1 MNPKTDTSWYMP
13 AETGPQERIWMAFPP
28 SGPNTGETPEEE
40 QAARSAW
47 AAVAHAILPFQ
58 PVSMIVDPADVE
70 LAREYLDPRVQIHQA
85 PLDDAWMR
93 DIGPS
98 FVRGADGELGAV
110 LWHFNGWGQ
119 QDWAEWGKDSLVNA
133 EVARLA
139 GAQPLRS
146 AIVNEGG
153 GFHLDGEGTVLLT
166 ETVQLDPLRNPGAS
180 KAEIEIEIHSLLGTR
195 HAVWLPRGLTRD
207 AQKFGTKGHVDIVAT
222 IPSPGTILLH
232 DQQNLRHPDHEITAQ
247 IRNVVENST
256 DADGRAWSI
265 VSVPAPEVLEDEIGF
280 VDYSYI
286 NHLVINGAVI
296 ACTFD
301 DPADAEAL
309 RILAEAYPGRQ
320 IVGVDAREFFLRGGG
335 IHCITQQQPAL

>member
-1 MNPKTDTSWYMP
+1 MNWTMP
-13 AETGPQERIWMAFPP
+13 AETAEQERIWMAFPP
-28 SGPNTGETPEEE
+28 SGPNTGETPEQEH
-40 QAARSAW
+40 AARTAW

-58 PVSMIVDPADVE
+58 PVSMIVDPADVG
-70 LAREYLDPRVQIHQA
+70 LAADYLDASVELHQA

-98 FVRGADGELGAV
+98 FVTGPSGELGAV

-119 QDWAEWGKDSLVNA
+119 QDWAEWGKDSLINA
-133 EVARLA
+133 EVAMLS

-166 ETVQLDPLRNPGAS
+166 ETVQLDPLRNPNAS
-180 KAEIEIEIHSLLGTR
+180 KAEIEMEIHSLLGTR
-195 HAVWLPRGLTRD
+195 HAVWLPRGLVRD
-207 AQKFGTKGHVDIVAT
+207 AQALGTKGHVDIVAT
-222 IPSPGTILLH
+222 IPSPGTVLLH
-232 DQQNLRHPDHEITAQ
+232 DQQDPAHPDFEVCAQ
-247 IRNVVENST
+247 IRTVFENST
-256 DADGRAWSI
+256 DAAGRPWRI
-265 VSVPAPEVLEDEIGF
+265 VPVPAPKVLEDEIDF

-301 DPADAEAL
+301 DPNDAAAL
-309 RILAEAYPGRQ
+309 AILAEAYPGRQ
-320 IVGVDAREFFLRGGG
+320 VIGVDAREIFARGGG
-335 IHCITQQQPAL
+335 IHCITQQQPARGPHR